1 MNGQWPVIKLGVHRE
16 FLVIET
22 GSQKKW
28 PAIEPG
34 VIGMVAFIEPDVH
47 VFW

>member
-1 MNGQWPVIKLGVHRE
+1 MNGQWPVIKLGVHGVL
-16 FLVIET
+16 LVIET
-22 GSQKKW
+22 GLQKKW